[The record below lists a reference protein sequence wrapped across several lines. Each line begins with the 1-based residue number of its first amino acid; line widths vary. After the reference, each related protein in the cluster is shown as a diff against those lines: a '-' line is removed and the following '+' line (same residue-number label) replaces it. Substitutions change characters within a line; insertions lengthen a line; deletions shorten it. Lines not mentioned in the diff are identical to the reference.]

1 MNRRAAGALSGLIAA
16 SIWGGMYV
24 VSDAVLDVVP
34 PATLVLLRYVIALP
48 VLWLAARMSHT
59 RGIQRPDW
67 PKLALTAFVGF
78 GVSLLAQFAGTK
90 LSTAAAG
97 ALITSATPAFIV
109 LFAWWILHER
119 ASGRQWLGLG
129 IATIGVLIVSLLGDQ
144 QATEA
149 ATNPLLGNL
158 LLIVAAVSW
167 ALYSVLVKLT
177 SQKYTALAITLAV
190 TAFGIPIVAP
200 VAAIELQTQTIG
212 TLTLTAVLGILY
224 IGIGSTAIAFFLWN
238 KSFELLDAA
247 TASLFFF
254 AQPVVG
260 TLLAAI
266 FRGEQLGWSFFAGG
280 ALILL
285 GALLGMLTPRTVTTA
300 TPSGPPSQSD
310 GHGQAGIHIPAS
322 GFPPARE

>member
-1 MNRRAAGALSGLIAA
+1 MDRRWAGALSGLVAA

-34 PATLVLLRYVIALP
+34 PATLVLMRYVIALP
-48 VLWLAARMSHT
+48 VLWIAARLSHT
-59 RGIQRPDW
+59 RGIQRVDW
-67 PKLALTAFVGF
+67 PQLALTAFVGF

-119 ASGRQWLGLG
+119 ASGRQWIGLGL
-129 IATIGVLIVSLLGDQ
+129 ATIGVLIVSLLGDQ
-144 QATEA
+144 PASEA

-167 ALYSVLVKLT
+167 ALYSVLVKLN
-177 SQKYTALAITLAV
+177 SLKYTALAITLAV

-212 TLTLTAVLGILY
+212 TLTPSAILGILY

-238 KSFELLDAA
+238 RSFELLEAA

-260 TLLAAI
+260 TLLSAI
-266 FRGEQLGWSFFAGG
+266 FRGEKLGGSFVAGG
-280 ALILL
+280 ALIVL
-285 GALLGMLTPRTVTTA
+285 GALLGMLTPRAAADQSGDDDRPALKSPSDNTA
-300 TPSGPPSQSD
+300 PD
-310 GHGQAGIHIPAS
+310 QAG
-322 GFPPARE
+322 